1 MQLRAMALLAGPA
14 LMFGGSA
21 IAQTTTA
28 LPAELAQPA
37 TPAGQMLAQADA
49 AAPTAAGTAA
59 QGYQEGVSG
68 YFANWFARSDAAKA
82 SQPHWM
88 TPLVT
93 VTPRLEQEVRYDQY
107 WQRTGTGATI
117 DQYDA
122 GKGLELIPTDT
133 NEVLLNPPAFLDRS
147 VKKPA
152 QGYADWGFLTVKQ
165 RLASANEQDGNYV
178 LTAFLAAQAPIG
190 IPAYTSNAYVVT
202 PTLGGG
208 KGFGDFVI
216 QATSGLAVPS
226 DHESL
231 LGTAWTTNVS
241 FQYRIAEL
249 FWPEVEVN
257 WTRWLDGAQRGG
269 KNQVFLTVGAV
280 VGTVRLTDRLGVALG
295 AGYQFA
301 VAPEQELK
309 PALTPTYKNN
319 VVFSARMPF

>member
-1 MQLRAMALLAGPA
+1 MRLRLAAILACALSTGAA
-14 LMFGGSA
+14 A
-21 IAQTTTA
+21 TQAAAQQPDHLA
-28 LPAELAQPA
+28 LPAPDATDKDAILA
-37 TPAGQMLAQADA
+37 AD
-49 AAPTAAGTAA
+49 T
-59 QGYQEGVSG
+59 QGDGAIARYVQT
-68 YFANWFARSDAAKA
+68 WFDRVDRARA
-82 SQPHWM
+82 SQPHWAAPLITT
-88 TPLVT
+88 TPLLIEQM
-93 VTPRLEQEVRYDQY
+93 RLDVYDQ
-107 WQRTGTGATI
+107 QLGTGAHLLNLG
-117 DQYDA
+117 A
-122 GKGLELIPTDT
+122 GKGLELIPTAT
-133 NEVLLNPPAFLDRS
+133 NEVFVALPPWQERSNVKPVEGFTDWQFLLL
-147 VKKPA
+147 
-152 QGYADWGFLTVKQ
+152 KQ

-241 FQYRIAEL
+241 FQYKIASL